1 MVPLEGYAMP
11 VLASR
16 GSEQRAHVIAGH
28 VDRALGW
35 LQTGLPRRPVFTLV
49 VADATDWDAVAA
61 IPIYGMPESV
71 PGRIVTSPQP
81 AQWWQ
86 DYWDSL
92 RPHLPAPA
100 LDKVTQAYGRPPDFT
115 IMADLVAVH
124 ELTHLFHDIH
134 PVTWASE
141 FPEIWV
147 MELFANLGMYG
158 YVATHHPEHL
168 PLLHSLTG
176 ATLAAGTAPWPFTAL
191 DAMGDSMRGRVEHY
205 VWYQYRLI
213 GMAASIWDA
222 RGIDALTGYQTS
234 LGDPALAADEIVARL
249 AAIDP
254 TTADSV
260 RRWPA

>member
-1 MVPLEGYAMP
+1 M
-11 VLASR
+11 
-16 GSEQRAHVIAGH
+16 
-28 VDRALGW
+28 
-35 LQTGLPRRPVFTLV
+35 TT
-49 VADATDWDAVAA
+49 DATDWDAVAA

-71 PGRIVTSPQP
+71 PGRIVTSPEP

-92 RPHLPAPA
+92 RPDLPAPA

-176 ATLAAGTAPWPFTAL
+176 ATLAAGTAPWRFTAL

-205 VWYQYRLI
+205 SVVPVPPHRHGRHDLGRTRDRRADRLPDQF
-213 GMAASIWDA
+213 GRPRPGCRRNSRPPRRD
-222 RGIDALTGYQTS
+222 RPHHGRQRPS
-234 LGDPALAADEIVARL
+234 LARL
-249 AAIDP
+249 TDGHASP
-254 TTADSV
+254 TIHSARTRGA
-260 RRWPA
+260 